1 MLLYA
6 KIIMREIRLK
16 AINHQVVTLSL
27 YLDSILQSASAS
39 AVVTTRAAKSYRES
53 SEAYVRDGGSSRVD
67 LAGTLLLFGI
77 KPIEHQRWRR

>member
-53 SEAYVRDGGSSRVD
+53 SEA
-67 LAGTLLLFGI
+67 
-77 KPIEHQRWRR
+77 